1 MIYLL
6 ITLLLI
12 NIHCYQ
18 SKLYLI
24 QTKTGADSILKKE
37 SNTKHLSFQ
46 VEDPDTEYSRVDI
59 IGNPT
64 LNGQNK
70 LNGKTGEIGET
81 GKIGEKGE
89 DYCFSPS
96 LCFGFGKK

>member
-1 MIYLL
+1 
-6 ITLLLI
+6 
-12 NIHCYQ
+12 
-18 SKLYLI
+18 
-24 QTKTGADSILKKE
+24 
-37 SNTKHLSFQ
+37 
-46 VEDPDTEYSRVDI
+46 VDI